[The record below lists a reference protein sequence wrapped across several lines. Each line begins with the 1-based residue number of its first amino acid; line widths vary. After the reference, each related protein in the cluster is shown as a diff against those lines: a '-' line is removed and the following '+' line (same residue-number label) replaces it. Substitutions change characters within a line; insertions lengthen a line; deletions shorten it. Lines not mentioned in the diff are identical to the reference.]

1 MSTTTIA
8 YVDNPPPRYIDDAR
22 SQVRQFPDHV
32 RSYFSNMLPILHW
45 LPKYN
50 LMWLWGD
57 LICGCT
63 VGAVVVPQSMA
74 YAKIASLPPEYG
86 LYSSFVGVV
95 IYTFLGT
102 SKDISI
108 GTTAIMSLMV
118 SQVFLGIQAT
128 PEFQSGEWTTHQFA
142 VTMALFAGIISLGL
156 SVLRLGILF
165 HFICQPAVAGF
176 MAGSGLTIVINQF
189 AKVFGVPN
197 IDTTEAPYL
206 VFGKTLI
213 NLNHSTVDAIF
224 GVLTLVWLYGV
235 RYLCQ
240 RLTRRYP
247 QHARKFFFFN
257 ISRNVVVIVVTTFLS
272 WVINHFGPY
281 EKSPFGILGPVPPGF
296 QLMGAP
302 KVDSGLVSAIMP
314 NIPSVVTLLIMEHCS
329 IATSLGKQSDYRIDV
344 NQEILTIGLTNIF
357 GSFFSAYPSTG
368 SFSRSAVTSKSGAR
382 TPLLNIFVAII
393 VVLALYALTP
403 AFQYIPNASL
413 AAIIT
418 HAVTDLIVGPS
429 VWRRFWRYH
438 PSELVIFAAAYVI
451 SLFTRIDVSVYVP
464 VGLSLI
470 VQLYRSA
477 RPEYAILGR
486 IKMSSSSTPCHSY
499 NNEKKQGY
507 ITDDSDSDSSYDA
520 SELKDCRFF
529 SFTHPTLGHC
539 VHPIAPGIVAFQP
552 RDNMLFENSVYY
564 AEKLM
569 DEVKGTT
576 RRGKPLA
583 EKMGDRPWNDTG
595 DVGKGRDKPVLQA
608 IIMDLSGV
616 HQMDYSAAEDL
627 KAAVKQADR
636 YSGRPV
642 PWYFVLNDSMA
653 VRKGLLYAGFGTQ
666 RRKAEG
672 PFRSDLK
679 KMTLKK
685 NKDDSS
691 SSSSSSSGSDQEN
704 KDVVKVDIKIE
715 EKEKQDGGTT
725 VVKSSPL
732 SHEHDSNCWSQ
743 RRQKQQQLCDCDLI
757 HCIDDVYPYFFV
769 SMNDAARAAY
779 IQTINT
785 LSSDQSDDI
794 PSVIDEE
801 NGIQLPQR

>member
-1 MSTTTIA
+1 MSTIA
-8 YVDNPPPRYIDDAR
+8 YVDNPPPKYIDQAR
-22 SQVRQFPDHV
+22 SEIQRFPDYV
-32 RSYFSNMLPILHW
+32 RSYFSEMLPILKW

-63 VGAVVVPQSMA
+63 VGAIVVPQSMA

-118 SQVFLGIQAT
+118 SQIFIGIQSS

-142 VTMALFAGIISLGL
+142 VTMALFAGLISLGL

-189 AKVFGVPN
+189 GKIFGVPN

-213 NLNHSTVDAIF
+213 HLNHSTVDAIF
-224 GVLTLVWLYGV
+224 GVLTLIWLYGV
-235 RYLCQ
+235 RYLCTK
-240 RLTRRYP
+240 LTHRYP
-247 QHARKFFFFN
+247 KHALKFFFFN

-296 QLMGAP
+296 QLMGVP
-302 KVDSGLVSAIMP
+302 KIDSGLVSAIMP

-329 IATSLGKQSDYRIDV
+329 IATSLGKQFDYRINV

-382 TPLLNIFVAII
+382 TPLLNVFVAII

-438 PSELVIFAAAYVI
+438 PSELVIFAAAYII

-477 RPEYAILGR
+477 RPEYAILGCV
-486 IKMSSSSTPCHSY
+486 KMDNTLSI
-499 NNEKKQGY
+499 NNEKKQD
-507 ITDDSDSDSSYDA
+507 IDNDDDNEGISYDGNDDGFD
-520 SELKDCRFF
+520 DCRFF
-529 SFTHPTLGHC
+529 SFTHSTLGHC

-552 RDNMLFENSVYY
+552 RENMLFENSVYY
-564 AEKLM
+564 TEKLM
-569 DEVKGTT
+569 DEIRSTT

-595 DVGKGRDKPVLQA
+595 DMGKGRDKPILRA

-616 HQMDYSAAEDL
+616 HQMDYSATEDL

-636 YSGRPV
+636 YSGRSI

-653 VRKGLLYAGFGTQ
+653 VRKGLLYGGFGTQ
-666 RRKAEG
+666 RRKAGG

-679 KMTLKK
+679 KNKKDLKDP
-685 NKDDSS
+685 NK
-691 SSSSSSSGSDQEN
+691 
-704 KDVVKVDIKIE
+704 KDAKSKKQDTDIVDMKKDIKID
-715 EKEKQDGGTT
+715 K
-725 VVKSSPL
+725 
-732 SHEHDSNCWSQ
+732 
-743 RRQKQQQLCDCDLI
+743 QKQEDKTNTLEPKSLSDNQDSSCWPQQQQQHLCNYNRI
-757 HCIDDVYPYFFV
+757 NQIDDIYPYFFV

-779 IQTINT
+779 INNIDIM
-785 LSSDQSDDI
+785 SPDQSEHNT

-801 NGIQLPQR
+801 NGRELQQ

>member
-1 MSTTTIA
+1 MSTTA
-8 YVDNPPPRYIDDAR
+8 YVDSPPPNYIH
-22 SQVRQFPDHV
+22 QVRSEFRRFPDHA
-32 RSYFSNMLPILHW
+32 RSYFSDMLPIINW

-50 LMWLWGD
+50 LLWLWGD
-57 LICGCT
+57 LICGIT
-63 VGAVVVPQSMA
+63 IGAVVVPQSMA

-95 IYTFLGT
+95 IYMFMGT

-108 GTTAIMSLMV
+108 GTSAIMSLLF
-118 SQVFLGIQAT
+118 SQIFLGIQAT

-189 AKVFGVPN
+189 SKIFGVSN
-197 IDTTEAPYL
+197 INTSEAPYL

-224 GVLTLVWLYGV
+224 GVLSLIWLYGV

-240 RLTRRYP
+240 YLTKRYP

-257 ISRNVVVIVVTTFLS
+257 ISRNVVVIVFTTFLS
-272 WVINHFGPY
+272 WLINHFGHY
-281 EKSPFGILGPVPPGF
+281 ETSPFGILGPVPAGF
-296 QLMGAP
+296 QNMGVP
-302 KVDSGLVSAIMP
+302 EIDSGLVAEIMP

-329 IATSLGKQSDYRIDV
+329 IATSLGKQSDYRINV
-344 NQEILTIGLTNIF
+344 NQEIMTIGLTNIF

-382 TPLLNIFVAII
+382 TPLTNIFVAII
-393 VVLALYALTP
+393 VVLALYAFTP

-413 AAIIT
+413 AAIIA

-438 PSELVIFAAAYVI
+438 PSELVIFAAAYI
-451 SLFTRIDVSVYVP
+451 IALFTRIDISVYVP

-486 IKMSSSSTPCHSY
+486 VAMNPACDS
-499 NNEKKQGY
+499 EKKDAIQ
-507 ITDDSDSDSSYDA
+507 TDYD
-520 SELKDCRFF
+520 ELADCRFF

-539 VHPIAPGIVAFQP
+539 VRPIAPGIVAFQP
-552 RDNMLFENSVYY
+552 RENMLFENSVYY
-564 AEKLM
+564 SEKLL
-569 DEVKGTT
+569 DEVQSTT
-576 RRGKPLA
+576 QRGKPLA
-583 EKMGDRPWNDTG
+583 EKIGDRPWNDTG
-595 DVGKGRDKPVLQA
+595 DTEKGPDKPLLRA
-608 IIMDLSGV
+608 IIIDMTGV

-627 KAAVKQADR
+627 KATVKQVDR
-636 YSGRPV
+636 YSGRSI
-642 PWYFVLNDSMA
+642 PWLFVLNDSMA

-666 RRKAEG
+666 RRKVGG
-672 PFRSDLK
+672 PFRSDLPK
-679 KMTLKK
+679 KKK
-685 NKDDSS
+685 QNNAGDNNSSSESGDENAGSDDSKDPGKAQQQVIEDIYKHHS
-691 SSSSSSSGSDQEN
+691 SSKNNNSDAAVSSDDCDSS
-704 KDVVKVDIKIE
+704 
-715 EKEKQDGGTT
+715 
-725 VVKSSPL
+725 
-732 SHEHDSNCWSQ
+732 CWSNQQ
-743 RRQKQQQLCDCDLI
+743 RCNCDTI
-757 HCIDDVYPYFFV
+757 SHVDDVYPYFFV
-769 SMNDAARAAY
+769 TMRDAACAAY
-779 IQTINT
+779 VCNLDIP
-785 LSSDQSDDI
+785 SSIASEHA

-801 NGIQLPQR
+801 KGHSQHQQQHQEQH